1 MAVSPSKQEKAYF
14 EEEIMDGNDSSS
26 CFQIVNPSFVDAEA
40 NQHYCI
46 DVLPVHENSSFSAVS
61 LNTSSHGQ
69 GVYDVSVVP
78 DDGITVSQRLLE
90 QAFMSFLQGPQ
101 QSPISLVAE
110 WDCKTCSI
118 LEYSDCSLEVD
129 IENETTETPKTYDGT
144 LGESMETEGASMRVA
159 RWMTGLEIG
168 GKITQA
174 LMNHFSMQLKCSSK
188 DKSNQER
195 GPDTPNNRF
204 GRYKR
209 SASFNSR
216 RVAFLFSTLSSI
228 GTIVL
233 IYLTLRVKLIND
245 ALVHE

>member
-1 MAVSPSKQEKAYF
+1 MAVSLSKEGKAYL
-14 EEEIMDGNDSSS
+14 EEVIMDGNDSSS
-26 CFQIVNPSFVDAEA
+26 CFQIVNPSLDDAEA
-40 NQHYCI
+40 NQYYCL
-46 DVLPVHENSSFSAVS
+46 DVLPVLENSSFSAVT
-61 LNTSSHGQ
+61 LDTNSHGRD
-69 GVYDVSVVP
+69 VYTVSVVP
-78 DDGITVSQRLLE
+78 DDGITVSQRPSKH
-90 QAFMSFLQGPQ
+90 AFMSFLQVPQ
-101 QSPISLVAE
+101 QIPICLVAE

-118 LEYSDCSLEVD
+118 LEYSDCSLDVD
-129 IENETTETPKTYDGT
+129 IDNETTEIPKTYDGT
-144 LGESMETEGASMRVA
+144 LGESTETEGASVRVS

-174 LMNHFSMQLKCSSK
+174 LMNHFCMLLKYSSK
-188 DKSNQER
+188 DNSNQER

-245 ALVHE
+245 ALIHE

>member
-1 MAVSPSKQEKAYF
+1 MAVSLSKEGKAYL
-14 EEEIMDGNDSSS
+14 EGIMDGIDDSS
-26 CFQIVNPSFVDAEA
+26 CFQMVNPSLDDAED

-46 DVLPVHENSSFSAVS
+46 DVLPVLENSSFPAVM
-61 LNTSSHGQ
+61 LNAGSHGQ
-69 GVYDVSVVP
+69 NVYNFSVVP
-78 DDGITVSQRLLE
+78 DDGITVSKCPTE
-90 QAFMSFLQGPQ
+90 QAFMNYLQVPQ
-101 QSPISLVAE
+101 QSPMCLVAE

-129 IENETTETPKTYDGT
+129 IDNETTETPKTYDGT
-144 LGESMETEGASMRVA
+144 VGESTESEGASERVS
-159 RWMTGLEIG
+159 RWMNGLEIG

-195 GPDTPNNRF
+195 GPDTPKNRC

-245 ALVHE
+245 ALIHE

>member
-1 MAVSPSKQEKAYF
+1 MAVSLSKEEKAYL
-14 EEEIMDGNDSSS
+14 EEIMDGNDSSS
-26 CFQIVNPSFVDAEA
+26 CFQIVNPSLDDAED

-46 DVLPVHENSSFSAVS
+46 DVLPVLENSSFPAAM

-69 GVYDVSVVP
+69 DIYNVSVVS
-78 DDGITVSQRLLE
+78 DDGITVSKCPTE
-90 QAFMSFLQGPQ
+90 QAFMSFLQVPQ
-101 QSPISLVAE
+101 QSPMCLVAE
-110 WDCKTCSI
+110 WDCNSCSI

-129 IENETTETPKTYDGT
+129 IDNKTTETPKTYDGT
-144 LGESMETEGASMRVA
+144 LKESTETEGASARVS
-159 RWMTGLEIG
+159 RRITGPEIG
-168 GKITQA
+168 GQITQA
-174 LMNHFSMQLKCSSK
+174 LMNHFSMLLKCSLK

-195 GPDTPNNRF
+195 GPDTPNNRC

-245 ALVHE
+245 ALNP